1 MQNKKFTITKPAA
14 SVGFFSTGVRRFCL
28 KIGERLKR
36 LRMINSLTQEELA
49 SRADLTKGFISQ
61 LENDATSPSI
71 ATLKD
76 ILDVFGVSMQEFFSD
91 TTDEESVV
99 FGKDARVQATDDDD
113 SIRVELL
120 VPGAQNREMDP
131 VLVTLDPGEEMDE
144 QPFHEGEEF
153 GFVIL
158 GNVQLKLDDKVHTVK
173 KDECFYFTSDKR
185 HSVKNIGKGPA
196 KILWVVTPP
205 TFYY

>member
-1 MQNKKFTITKPAA
+1 M
-14 SVGFFSTGVRRFCL
+14 

-36 LRMINSLTQEELA
+36 LRMVNSLTQEELA

-91 TTDEESVV
+91 TSDEESVV

-113 SIRVELL
+113 RIRVELL

-131 VLVTLDPGEEMDE
+131 VLVTLEPGEEMDE

-158 GNVQLKLDDKVHTVK
+158 GKVQLKLDDKVHTVK

>member
-1 MQNKKFTITKPAA
+1 M
-14 SVGFFSTGVRRFCL
+14 

-49 SRADLTKGFISQ
+49 SRADLTKGYISQ

-76 ILDVFGVSMQEFFSD
+76 ILDVFGVSMQEFFSE
-91 TTDEESVV
+91 TTDEDVV
-99 FGKDARVQATDDDD
+99 YGRDARVQATDDGDK
-113 SIRVELL
+113 IKVELL
-120 VPGAQNREMDP
+120 VPGAQHREMDP
-131 VLVTLDPGEEMDE
+131 VLVTLEPGGEMEE

-153 GFVIL
+153 GFVL
-158 GNVQLKLDDKVHTVK
+158 FGKVQLRLDERVYTIK

-185 HSVKNIGKGPA
+185 HAVKNIGKGSA

>member
-1 MQNKKFTITKPAA
+1 
-14 SVGFFSTGVRRFCL
+14 L

-36 LRMINSLTQEELA
+36 LRMTNSLTQEELA
-49 SRADLTKGFISQ
+49 SRADLTKGYISQ

-76 ILDVFGVSMQEFFSD
+76 ILDVVGVSMQEFFSEIS
-91 TTDEESVV
+91 DEDIV

-113 SIRVELL
+113 KIKVELL

-131 VLVTLDPGEEMDE
+131 VLVTLDPGGEMDE

-153 GFVIL
+153 GFVLL
-158 GNVQLKLDDKVHTVK
+158 GKVQLRLDDRLYTLQ
-173 KDECFYFTSDKR
+173 KDECFYFTSDKK
-185 HSVKNIGKGPA
+185 HSVKNVGKGPA

>member
-1 MQNKKFTITKPAA
+1 M
-14 SVGFFSTGVRRFCL
+14 

-36 LRMINSLTQEELA
+36 LRMVNSLTQEELA

-76 ILDVFGVSMQEFFSD
+76 IVDVFGISMQEFFS
-91 TTDEESVV
+91 EEPDQDIV
-99 FGKDARVQATDDDD
+99 FGKDARVTATDDGVK
-113 SIRVELL
+113 VELL

-131 VLVTLDPGEEMDE
+131 VLVTLDPDGEMDE
-144 QPFHEGEEF
+144 QPIHEGEEF
-153 GFVIL
+153 GYVIS
-158 GNVQLKLDDKVHTVK
+158 GKVQLRLDDKLYTVGK
-173 KDECFYFTSDKR
+173 GECFYFASDRR
-185 HSVKNIGKGPA
+185 HTVKNVGKGAA
-196 KILWVVTPP
+196 KLLWVVTPP

>member
-1 MQNKKFTITKPAA
+1 M
-14 SVGFFSTGVRRFCL
+14 

-49 SRADLTKGFISQ
+49 SRADLTKGYISQ
-61 LENDATSPSI
+61 LENDTTSPSI

-76 ILDVFGVSMQEFFSD
+76 ILDIFGVSMQEFFSEVR
-91 TTDEESVV
+91 DEDVV
-99 FGKDARVQATDDDD
+99 FGQDCRVQSSDDDD
-113 SIRVELL
+113 GVKVELL
-120 VPGAQNREMDP
+120 VPAAQNREMDP
-131 VLVTLDPGEEMDE
+131 ALVTLAPGEEMDE

-153 GFVIL
+153 GFVLL
-158 GNVQLKLDDKVHTVK
+158 GKIQLKLDDKAYTLK
-173 KDECFYFTSDKR
+173 KDECFYFSSDKR

-205 TFYY
+205 TFDY

>member
-1 MQNKKFTITKPAA
+1 M
-14 SVGFFSTGVRRFCL
+14 

-36 LRMINSLTQEELA
+36 LRIINSLTQEELA

-91 TTDEESVV
+91 TTDAEDIVY
-99 FGKDARVQATDDDD
+99 GKDARVQASNDEK
-113 SIRVELL
+113 IKVELL

-131 VLVTLDPGEEMDE
+131 VLVTLAPGEEMDE
-144 QPFHEGEEF
+144 QQFHEGEEF
-153 GFVIL
+153 GFVLL
-158 GNVQLKLDDKVHTVK
+158 GKVQLKLDEKLHMVR
-173 KDECFYFTSDKR
+173 KDECFYFSSDKK

-196 KILWVVTPP
+196 RILWVVTPP

>member
-1 MQNKKFTITKPAA
+1 M
-14 SVGFFSTGVRRFCL
+14 

-36 LRMINSLTQEELA
+36 LRMTNSLTQEELA
-49 SRADLTKGFISQ
+49 SRADLTKGYISQ

-76 ILDVFGVSMQEFFSD
+76 ILDVFGVSMQEFFSE
-91 TTDEESVV
+91 TTDEDVV
-99 FGKDARVQATDDDD
+99 YGRDARVQATDDDEK
-113 SIRVELL
+113 IKVELL

-131 VLVTLDPGEEMDE
+131 VLVTLDPGEEMVE

-153 GFVIL
+153 GFIL
-158 GNVQLKLDDKVHTVK
+158 LGKVRLRLDERLYTLK
-173 KDECFYFTSDKR
+173 KDECFYFTSDKKP
-185 HSVKNIGKGPA
+185 SVKTIGRGPA
-196 KILWVVTPP
+196 TILWVVTPP

>member
-1 MQNKKFTITKPAA
+1 M
-14 SVGFFSTGVRRFCL
+14 

-36 LRMINSLTQEELA
+36 LRMVNSLTQEELA

-76 ILDVFGVSMQEFFSD
+76 IVDVFGISMQEFFS
-91 TTDEESVV
+91 EEPDQDIV
-99 FGKDARVQATDDDD
+99 FGKDARVQATDDSDD
-113 SIRVELL
+113 VKVELL

-131 VLVTLDPGEEMDE
+131 VLVTLDPGGEMDE
-144 QPFHEGEEF
+144 QPIHEGEEF
-153 GFVIL
+153 GYVIA
-158 GNVQLKLDDKVHTVK
+158 GKVQLRLDDKIYTVEK
-173 KDECFYFTSDKR
+173 GECFYFASDRR
-185 HSVKNIGKGPA
+185 HTVKNVGKSAA
-196 KILWVVTPP
+196 KLLWVVTPP

>member
-1 MQNKKFTITKPAA
+1 M
-14 SVGFFSTGVRRFCL
+14 

-36 LRMINSLTQEELA
+36 LRIINSLTQEELA

-91 TTDEESVV
+91 TTDAEDIVY
-99 FGKDARVQATDDDD
+99 GKDARVQASNDEK
-113 SIRVELL
+113 IRVELL

-131 VLVTLDPGEEMDE
+131 VLVTLAPGEEMDE
-144 QPFHEGEEF
+144 QQFHEGEEF
-153 GFVIL
+153 GFVLL
-158 GNVQLKLDDKVHTVK
+158 GKVQLKLDEKLHTVR
-173 KDECFYFTSDKR
+173 KDECFYFSSDKK

-196 KILWVVTPP
+196 RILWVVTPP

>member
-1 MQNKKFTITKPAA
+1 M
-14 SVGFFSTGVRRFCL
+14 

-49 SRADLTKGFISQ
+49 SRADLTKGYISQ

-71 ATLKD
+71 ATLMD
-76 ILDVFGVSMQEFFSD
+76 ILDVFGVSMQEFFSE
-91 TTDEESVV
+91 TVDETVV
-99 FGKDARVQATDDDD
+99 FGTDARVQASEDDDG
-113 SIRVELL
+113 IQVELL

-131 VLVTLDPGEEMDE
+131 VLVTLDAGEEMEE
-144 QPFHEGEEF
+144 QQVHEGEEF
-153 GFVIL
+153 GFVLLGKIL
-158 GNVQLKLDDKVHTVK
+158 LRLDEKEYTVK
-173 KDECFYFTSDKR
+173 KDECFYFSSDRK
-185 HSVKNIGKGPA
+185 HAVKNAGKGPA

>member
-1 MQNKKFTITKPAA
+1 
-14 SVGFFSTGVRRFCL
+14 L

-76 ILDVFGVSMQEFFSD
+76 ILDVFGVSMQEFFSE
-91 TTDEESVV
+91 TTDEDVV
-99 FGKDARVQATDDDD
+99 YGKDFRVQATADDDK
-113 SIRVELL
+113 IKVELL
-120 VPGAQNREMDP
+120 IPAAQNREMDP

-153 GFVIL
+153 GFVLL
-158 GNVQLKLDDKVHTVK
+158 GKVQLRLDTKVYTVK

-185 HSVKNIGKGPA
+185 HTVKNIGKGPA
-196 KILWVVTPP
+196 RILWVVTPP
-205 TFYY
+205 TFCY

>member
-1 MQNKKFTITKPAA
+1 M
-14 SVGFFSTGVRRFCL
+14 

-36 LRMINSLTQEELA
+36 LRMIDSLTQEELA
-49 SRADLTKGFISQ
+49 SRADLTKGYISQ

-76 ILDVFGVSMQEFFSD
+76 IIDVFGVSMQEFFSD
-91 TTDEESVV
+91 VEQEEAVV
-99 FGKDARVQATDDDD
+99 FGKDARVEPDTENDR
-113 SIRVELL
+113 IKVELL

-131 VLVTLDPGEEMDE
+131 VLVTLEPGEEMDE

-153 GFVIL
+153 GYVLL
-158 GNVQLKLDDKVHTVK
+158 GKVQLKLDDKVHTVK

-185 HSVKNIGKGPA
+185 HAVKNIGKTQA

>member
-1 MQNKKFTITKPAA
+1 M
-14 SVGFFSTGVRRFCL
+14 

-49 SRADLTKGFISQ
+49 NRADLTKGYISQ

-76 ILDVFGVSMQEFFSD
+76 ILDVFGVSMQEFFGD
-91 TTDEESVV
+91 PIGEDVV
-99 FGKDARVQATDDDD
+99 YGKDARVQPSDEGDAVQ
-113 SIRVELL
+113 VELL

-131 VLVTLDPGEEMDE
+131 ALVTLAPGEEMDE
-144 QPFHEGEEF
+144 QNFHEGEEF
-153 GFVIL
+153 GFVLL
-158 GNVQLKLDDKVHTVK
+158 GRIQLRLDDKVYTVK

-185 HSVKNIGKGPA
+185 HAVKNIGKGPA

-205 TFYY
+205 TFDY

>member
-1 MQNKKFTITKPAA
+1 
-14 SVGFFSTGVRRFCL
+14 L

-36 LRMINSLTQEELA
+36 LRIINSLTQEELA

-76 ILDVFGVSMQEFFSD
+76 ILDVFGVSIRSFQRHHRYRD
-91 TTDEESVV
+91 IVY
-99 FGKDARVQATDDDD
+99 GKDARVQASNDEK
-113 SIRVELL
+113 IQVELL

-131 VLVTLDPGEEMDE
+131 VLVTLAPGEEMDE
-144 QPFHEGEEF
+144 QQFHEGEEF
-153 GFVIL
+153 GFVLL
-158 GNVQLKLDDKVHTVK
+158 GKVQLKLDEKLHTVR
-173 KDECFYFTSDKR
+173 KDECFYFSSDKK

-196 KILWVVTPP
+196 RILWVVTPP